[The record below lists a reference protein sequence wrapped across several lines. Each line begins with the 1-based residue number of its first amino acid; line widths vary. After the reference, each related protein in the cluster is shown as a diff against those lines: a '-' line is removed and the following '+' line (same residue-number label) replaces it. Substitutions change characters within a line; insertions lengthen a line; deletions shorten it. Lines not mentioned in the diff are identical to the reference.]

1 MTPKKINIAIIGFG
15 NIGSYFYKILE
26 KNIKTITTKTGKVP
40 FVKYISAKNISKK
53 RNIKIPK
60 SKWFKNPMY
69 LTSKKNIDVIVEL
82 IGGSDGIAKKIV
94 FSALKNK
101 KHVITANKALMAK
114 YGDQLAHIAEK
125 NKVNLEYEASVAGG
139 VPVIRLIKEGLIAN
153 KINKIYGILNG
164 TTNYILSTMEETGR
178 SFSEV
183 LDDAKKL
190 GFAENNPASDLEG
203 NDAAAKIKILSSIA
217 FNKTISKNKILTEG
231 IQNLNQKDI
240 YHAKNLGYK
249 IKLLAIAEIKNN
261 KLMERVHP
269 CLILKNSYIANIN
282 GVLNAIVVDGYPIGR
297 SVLQGEGA
305 GPGPTSSALISD
317 LCSILRGNI
326 KYPFGVS
333 CFLRKKIRKF
343 NILNHACSS
352 YLRIE
357 VKDQPGVL
365 SSITKIFAK
374 SKISIKN
381 LIQVP
386 NKKKKKATVVIITH
400 EALEKNFN
408 NLLSN
413 LYKNKF
419 VLKKPIFIR
428 IEKFK

>member
-1 MTPKKINIAIIGFG
+1 MPPKKINIAIVGFG

-26 KNIKTITTKTGKVP
+26 KNKKTITIKTGKVP
-40 FVKYISAKNISKK
+40 FVKYISAKSISKK
-53 RNIKIPK
+53 RSIKIPK
-60 SKWFKNPMY
+60 SKWFSNPMD

-101 KHVITANKALMAK
+101 KHVITANKALLAK
-114 YGDQLAHIAEK
+114 HGDQLALIAEK
-125 NKVNLEYEASVAGG
+125 NHVNLEYEASVAGG
-139 VPVIRLIKEGLIAN
+139 VPIIRLIKEGLTAN

-164 TTNYILSTMEETGR
+164 TTNYILSTMEDTGKT
-178 SFSEV
+178 FSEV
-183 LDDAKKL
+183 LDNAKNL
-190 GFAENNPASDLEG
+190 GFAESNPASDLEG
-203 NDAAAKIKILSSIA
+203 NDAADKIKILSSIA
-217 FNKTISKNKILTEG
+217 FNKNISKNKILTEG
-231 IQNLNQKDI
+231 IQNINQTDI

-261 KLMERVHP
+261 KLIERVHP
-269 CLILKNSYIANIN
+269 CLILKNSYIANVN
-282 GVLNAIVVDGYPIGR
+282 GVLNAVVVDGYPIGR

-305 GPGPTSSALISD
+305 GPGPTSSAIISD
-317 LCSILRGNI
+317 LCSILSGNI
-326 KYPFGVS
+326 KHPFGIS
-333 CFLRKKIRKF
+333 CLLRKKIRKF
-343 NILNHACSS
+343 NILKRVCSS

-386 NKKKKKATVVIITH
+386 NRKEKRATVVIITH
-400 EALEKNFN
+400 ETLEKNLH
-408 NLLSN
+408 NLLSFLN
-413 LYKNKF
+413 KNKF
-419 VLKKPIFIR
+419 ILKNPIFIR
-428 IEKFK
+428 IEKI

>member
-1 MTPKKINIAIIGFG
+1 MHKNINIGIIGLG
-15 NIGSYFYKILE
+15 QIGSRLYEEILS
-26 KNIKTITTKTGKVP
+26 KKKDIGIKTGVNVNILA
-40 FVKYISAKNISKK
+40 ISAKNINKK
-53 RNIKIPK
+53 RNFKFSKKI
-60 SKWFKNPMY
+60 FYKNPIY
-69 LTSKKNIDVIVEL
+69 IAKDPKIDIVFEL
-82 IGGSDGIAKKIV
+82 IGYSDGLSKKV
-94 FSALKNK
+94 VELALKNK
-101 KHVITANKALMAK
+101 KHVITANKALMSK
-114 YGDQLAHIAEK
+114 YGDQLALIAEK
-125 NKVNLEYEASVAGG
+125 NKVNLEYEASVAAG
-139 VPVIRLIKEGLIAN
+139 VPVIKLIKEGLIAN

-164 TTNYILSTMEETGR
+164 TTNYILSRMDDTGKN
-178 SFSEV
+178 FSEV

-190 GFAENNPASDLEG
+190 GFAENNPASDVEG

-231 IQNLNQKDI
+231 IQNLNQTDI

-269 CLILKNSYIANIN
+269 CLVLENSYIANIN
-282 GVLNAIVVDGYPIGR
+282 GVLNAIVVDGFPIGR

-305 GPGPTSSALISD
+305 GAGPTTSALISD

-333 CFLRKKIRKF
+333 SLLRKKIGKL
-343 NILNHACSS
+343 NILNHTCSS

-357 VKDQPGVL
+357 AKDQPGVL

-381 LIQVP
+381 LVQVP
-386 NKKKKKATVVIITH
+386 DKKKKKATIIIITH
-400 EALEKNFN
+400 KTLEKNFY

-413 LYKNKF
+413 LDKNKF
-419 VLKKPIFIR
+419 VIKKPIFIR
-428 IEKFK
+428 IEKI

>member
-1 MTPKKINIAIIGFG
+1 MVPEKINIAIVGFG
-15 NIGSYFYKILE
+15 NIGSYFYKILG
-26 KNIKTITTKTGKVP
+26 KNKKKIAIKTGKVP
-40 FVKYISAKNISKK
+40 IIKYVSAKSKNKK
-53 RNIKIPK
+53 RSIKIPK
-60 SKWFKNPMY
+60 SKWFKNPLL
-69 LTSKKNIDVIVEL
+69 LTTKKNIDVIVEL

-114 YGDQLAHIAEK
+114 YGDQLAYIAEK

-139 VPVIRLIKEGLIAN
+139 VPVIRLIKEGLISN

-164 TTNYILSTMEETGR
+164 TTNYILSTMEKSGKN
-178 SFSEV
+178 FSEV
-183 LDDAKKL
+183 LHDAKKL
-190 GFAENNPASDLEG
+190 GFAESNPISDLGG

-231 IQNLNQKDI
+231 IQDLNQTDI
-240 YHAKNLGYK
+240 FHAKKLGYK

-269 CLILKNSYIANIN
+269 CLILQNSYIANIN
-282 GVLNAIVVDGYPIGR
+282 GVLNAIVVDGHPIGR
-297 SVLQGEGA
+297 TVIQGEGA

-326 KYPFGVS
+326 KFPFGVS
-333 CFLRKKIRKF
+333 FFLRKKIERF
-343 NILNHACSS
+343 NILNHSCSS

-357 VKDQPGVL
+357 VRDQSGVL
-365 SSITKIFAK
+365 SSITEIFAK

-386 NKKKKKATVVIITH
+386 DRKKKKATVVIITH
-400 EALEKNFN
+400 DTSEKNFA

-413 LYKNKF
+413 LSKNKF
-419 VLKKPIFIR
+419 ILKKPIFIR
-428 IEKFK
+428 IEKI

>member
-1 MTPKKINIAIIGFG
+1 MQKNKINIAIVGFG
-15 NIGSYFYKILE
+15 NIGSYFYKFLE
-26 KNIKTITTKTGKVP
+26 KNKKTITTKTGKVP
-40 FVKYISAKNISKK
+40 YVKYISAKNRTKK
-53 RNIKIPK
+53 RSVKIPK
-60 SKWFKNPMY
+60 SKWFKNA
-69 LTSKKNIDVIVEL
+69 LNLASIKDVDIVIEL
-82 IGGSDGIAKKIV
+82 IGGSEGMAKKLV

-101 KHVITANKALMAK
+101 KHVITANKALIAK
-114 YGDQLAHIAEK
+114 HGDNLARVAEK

-139 VPVIRLIKEGLIAN
+139 VPVIKLIKEGLLAN

-164 TTNYILSTMEETGR
+164 TTNYILSKMGESGK

-183 LDDAKKL
+183 LDEAKSL

-203 NDAAAKIKILSSIA
+203 KDTAAKIKILSSLA
-217 FNKTISKNKILTEG
+217 FSINISKNKILTEG
-231 IQNLNQKDI
+231 IQNLDQTDI
-240 YHAKNLGYK
+240 RHAKNLGYK

-282 GVLNAIVVDGYPIGR
+282 GVLNAIIVDGYPIGK

-326 KYPFGVS
+326 KYPFGIS
-333 CFLRKKIRKF
+333 SFLRRKIGRF
-343 NILNHACSS
+343 NILNHSCSS

-374 SKISIKN
+374 SNISIKN
-381 LIQVP
+381 LIQFP
-386 NKKKKKATVVIITH
+386 DKKKKKASVIIITH
-400 EALEKNFN
+400 QTSEKNFN
-408 NLLSN
+408 SLLTS
-413 LYKNKF
+413 LKKNKF
-419 VLKKPIFIR
+419 IIKKPIFIR
-428 IEKFK
+428 IENI

>member
-1 MTPKKINIAIIGFG
+1 MIPKKVNIAIVGFG

-26 KNIKTITTKTGKVP
+26 KNKKIITIKTGKIP
-40 FVKYISAKNISKK
+40 FVKYISAKSINKK
-53 RNIKIPK
+53 RSIKIPK
-60 SKWFKNPMY
+60 SKWCKNPMY

-125 NKVNLEYEASVAGG
+125 NNVNLEYEASVAGG
-139 VPVIRLIKEGLIAN
+139 IPIIRIIKEGLIAN

-381 LIQVP
+381 LIQAP
-386 NKKKKKATVVIITH
+386 NKKEKKATVVIITH

-428 IEKFK
+428 IEEFK

>member
-1 MTPKKINIAIIGFG
+1 MKLEKINIAIVGFG
-15 NIGSYFYKILE
+15 NIGSFFYKTLE
-26 KNIKTITTKTGKVP
+26 KNKKKITIKTGKIP
-40 FVKYISAKNISKK
+40 FVKYISAKNINKK
-53 RNIKIPK
+53 RSIKIPK
-60 SKWFKNPMY
+60 SKWICNPMY
-69 LTSKKNIDVIVEL
+69 LATKKDIDVIIEL
-82 IGGSDGIAKKIV
+82 VGGSDGIAKKIV

-101 KHVITANKALMAK
+101 KHVITANKALMSK
-114 YGDQLAHIAEK
+114 YGDQLALIAEK
-125 NKVNLEYEASVAGG
+125 NKVNLEYEASVAAG
-139 VPVIRLIKEGLIAN
+139 VPVIKLIKEGLIAN

-164 TTNYILSTMEETGR
+164 TTNYILSRMDDTGKN
-178 SFSEV
+178 FSEV

-190 GFAENNPASDLEG
+190 GFAENNPASDVEG
-203 NDAAAKIKILSSIA
+203 IDAAAKIKILSSIA

-231 IQNLNQKDI
+231 IQNLNQTDI

-269 CLILKNSYIANIN
+269 CLVLENSYIANIN
-282 GVLNAIVVDGYPIGR
+282 GVLNAIVVDGFPIGR

-305 GPGPTSSALISD
+305 GAGPTTSALISD

-333 CFLRKKIRKF
+333 SLLRKKIGKL
-343 NILNHACSS
+343 NILNHTCSS

-357 VKDQPGVL
+357 AKDQPGVL

-381 LIQVP
+381 LVQVP
-386 NKKKKKATVVIITH
+386 DKKKKKATIIIITH
-400 EALEKNFN
+400 KTLEKNFY

-413 LYKNKF
+413 LDKNKF
-419 VLKKPIFIR
+419 VIKKPIFIR
-428 IEKFK
+428 IEKI